1 MSVVKQRVLSIRSEL
16 PRLGA
21 RKLHVLLKQD
31 RSAPCVGRDRLF
43 TLLREEDLLVK
54 RKRRYTK
61 TTNSKHWMRKY
72 PNKIKHMSLKRPEQL
87 WVADITYIAL
97 KQGYAYLYL
106 ITDAY
111 SKMIVGY
118 YLSEDLSAGSS
129 LQALKMAL
137 RQRKSRKYLIHH
149 SDRGLQYCSSGYV
162 TMLGKNGIDISM
174 TEESSPYEN
183 AVAERVNGILKDEFG
198 MDDVFEDLHQAK
210 KQLSESIVLYNQKR
224 PHQSNHMLTP
234 LQMHSQQKLKPKTW
248 KKKTTS
254 THENTCGSI
263 T

>member
-1 MSVVKQRVLSIRSEL
+1 
-16 PRLGA
+16 
-21 RKLHVLLKQD
+21 
-31 RSAPCVGRDRLF
+31 
-43 TLLREEDLLVK
+43 
-54 RKRRYTK
+54 
-61 TTNSKHWMRKY
+61 
-72 PNKIKHMSLKRPEQL
+72 
-87 WVADITYIAL
+87 
-97 KQGYAYLYL
+97 
-106 ITDAY
+106 
-111 SKMIVGY
+111 MIVGY

-137 RQRKSRKYLIHH
+137 GQRKSSKQLIHH
-149 SDRGLQYCSSGYV
+149 SDRGLQYCSSVYV

-198 MDDVFEDLHQAK
+198 MDDVFEDLLQAK

-224 PHQSNHMLTP
+224 PHQSNYMLTP

-254 THENTCGSI
+254 SNNTCGSI
-263 T
+263 TSS

>member
-1 MSVVKQRVLSIRSEL
+1 MRLVKEKVLAIRSEL
-16 PRLGA
+16 PRLGG

-31 RSAPCVGRDRLF
+31 SSAPSIGRDRLF
-43 TLLREEDLLVK
+43 TLLRGEDLLVK

-72 PNKIKHMSLKRPEQL
+72 PNKIKHMPLSRPEQL
-87 WVADITYIAL
+87 WAADITYIAL
-97 KQGYAYLYL
+97 KQGYAYLHL
-106 ITDAY
+106 VTDVY

-118 YLSEDLSAGSS
+118 YLSQDLSAGSS

-137 RQRKSRKYLIHH
+137 GQRNSTKHLIHH

-198 MDDVFEDLHQAK
+198 MDDVFEDLPQAK
-210 KQLSESIVLYNQKR
+210 KQLSQSILSYNQRR
-224 PHQSNHMLTP
+224 PHQSNYMLTP
-234 LQMHSQQKLKPKTW
+234 FQMHSQQKLKPKTW
-248 KKKTTS
+248 KKKN
-254 THENTCGSI
+254 HKQ
-263 T
+263 